1 MLIVQI
7 DNDIII
13 PTVHSYVLQQ
23 NLPNPQMLLDP
34 YANRGSFHQYLEL
47 FVLHVA
53 LFLNA

>member
-13 PTVHSYVLQQ
+13 PTAHSYVLQQ
-23 NLPNPQMLLDP
+23 NLPNPQLLLDP